1 MSFLTEPKIED
12 RKAQPYMGIRTR
24 VALQELD
31 VVIPQGIGE
40 VFAFLGKQGVA
51 QVHAPFV
58 RYHVINMPQMLDIE
72 VGIPVAS
79 ALPDEGRIHGGV
91 LPAGRYASLIYT
103 GIDYGIQANA
113 ALLEW
118 GARNGLAWER
128 WETKEVRRSVRAW
141 SPSLPGPMRS
151 RIEGNGRRRLRFGWR
166 RVRRG
171 R

>member
-58 RYHVINMPQMLDIE
+58 RYHVINMPQMLILRWAFQWRA
-72 VGIPVAS
+72 PCQMRAAS
-79 ALPDEGRIHGGV
+79 M
-91 LPAGRYASLIYT
+91 
-103 GIDYGIQANA
+103 
-113 ALLEW
+113 
-118 GARNGLAWER
+118 GA
-128 WETKEVRRSVRAW
+128 
-141 SPSLPGPMRS
+141 
-151 RIEGNGRRRLRFGWR
+151 FFR
-166 RVRRG
+166 RVAMHR
-171 R
+171 

>member
-31 VVIPQGIGE
+31 VVIPQSIGE

-79 ALPDEGRIHGGV
+79 ALPGEGRVHGGGF
-91 LPAGRYASLIYT
+91 PAGSSALRVYT
-103 GIDYGIQANA
+103 GGYHGMLGRA
-113 ALLEW
+113 A
-118 GARNGLAWER
+118 
-128 WETKEVRRSVRAW
+128 
-141 SPSLPGPMRS
+141 
-151 RIEGNGRRRLRFGWR
+151 
-166 RVRRG
+166 
-171 R
+171 

>member
-31 VVIPQGIGE
+31 AVIPQGIGE

-103 GIDYGIQANA
+103 GIDHGIQANA

-128 WETKEVRRSVRAW
+128 WETKDGEAFGSRLESFFTRPDEEPDRGKWETEVA
-141 SPSLPGPMRS
+141 
-151 RIEGNGRRRLRFGWR
+151 IRLAESQAG
-166 RVRRG
+166 
-171 R
+171 